1 MLRSPHYDS
10 MRQEPEWIDLVNELE
25 ADIARQ
31 RQWYEEH
38 KDDPLF

>member
-1 MLRSPHYDS
+1 MLE
-10 MRQEPEWIDLVNELE
+10 EPEWVDLLSELE

-38 KDDPLF
+38 QDEPVF